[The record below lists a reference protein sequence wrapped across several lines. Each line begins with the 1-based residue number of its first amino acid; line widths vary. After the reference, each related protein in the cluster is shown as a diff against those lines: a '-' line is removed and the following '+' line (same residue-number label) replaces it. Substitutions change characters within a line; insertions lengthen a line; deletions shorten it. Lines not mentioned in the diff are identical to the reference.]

1 MVKLM
6 GHLGLALL
14 WAAPAW
20 IVWDNRVSLAFI
32 GFTLVT
38 SMLPDTDLVLQAFLP
53 VHHHG
58 VTHTIVFVATV
69 SLIAGALVEFGLKDR
84 LERELLERKGYRTAP
99 GGLFLFAAGG
109 MFLGGMSHIF
119 GDTLSAPDIAQP
131 IEPYWPFFDK
141 PYTIDVIWYSSPW
154 WNVGLLAVAIALHAV
169 LAYLD
174 FGGDIQFGICQE
186 S

>member
-1 MVKLM
+1 M
-6 GHLGLALL
+6 ALL

-20 IVWDNRVSLAFI
+20 LVWDARVSIAFT

-38 SMLPDTDLVLQAFLP
+38 AMLPDTDLLLRIFVP

-58 VTHTIVFVATV
+58 VTHTIVFVTAV
-69 SLIAGALVEFGLKDR
+69 SLVAGAVVEYGVKDR
-84 LERELLERKGYRTAP
+84 VERGLLERRGYRAAP

-109 MFLGGMSHIF
+109 MFVGGMSHIF

-131 IEPYWPFFDK
+131 IEPFWPFFDK

-154 WNVGLLAVAIALHAV
+154 WNIGLLAVAVALHAV
-169 LAYLD
+169 LAYAD
-174 FGGDIQFGICQE
+174 FGDEIQVGIRRDRDPPAE
-186 S
+186 